1 MKLFNRK
8 RDVRSAAHDPAH
20 EAEAYYTASQSQL
33 IWRRFRKHKLAMG
46 SAVVLII
53 LYALAIF
60 APFSVRGTLM
70 SGIWRTGQHHH
81 RRFISEMK
89 MDSACDRL
97 FIL

>member
-60 APFSVRGTLM
+60 APFFSPRDPM
-70 SGIWRTGQHHH
+70 SGIWRTGQHPPQKIY
-81 RRFISEMK
+81 FEMK
-89 MDSACDRL
+89 MDSACDRFL
-97 FIL
+97 S